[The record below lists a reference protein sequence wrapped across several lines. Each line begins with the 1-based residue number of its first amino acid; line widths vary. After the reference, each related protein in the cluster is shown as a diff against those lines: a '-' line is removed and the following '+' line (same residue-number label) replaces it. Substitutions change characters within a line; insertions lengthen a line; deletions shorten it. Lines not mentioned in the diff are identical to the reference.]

1 MVKKLEKI
9 GEVERETSELLN
21 YNLKCMKDLQKLKIK
36 SGLKIETSPV
46 MRVRPK
52 KRFNAF
58 SSQTVKR
65 SDIKKIT
72 PS

>member
-1 MVKKLEKI
+1 MCRPDINFDFEKKMVKKLERI

-36 SGLKIETSPV
+36 SGHKIETSPL

-52 KRFNAF
+52 NRFNAF
-58 SSQTVKR
+58 SS
-65 SDIKKIT
+65 
-72 PS
+72 

>member
-1 MVKKLEKI
+1 MVKKLERI

-52 KRFNAF
+52 NRFNAF
-58 SSQTVKR
+58 SS
-65 SDIKKIT
+65 
-72 PS
+72 